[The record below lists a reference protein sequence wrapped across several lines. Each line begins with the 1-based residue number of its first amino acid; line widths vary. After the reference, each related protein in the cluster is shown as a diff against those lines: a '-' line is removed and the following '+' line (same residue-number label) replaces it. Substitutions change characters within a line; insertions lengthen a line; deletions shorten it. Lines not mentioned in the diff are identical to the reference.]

1 MTQKRLTLCA
11 VLTVLTVTT
20 LSVQQSL
27 GEVRIAQAKVA
38 NGQSLSE
45 GLRETVSIEPLAE
58 IRFHRPPSPGAL
70 PQSKAD
76 DLFLRLPKS
85 EQSLFQDRGLS
96 ATSCD
101 WKAARFCHPPL
112 YFEEAS
118 LERCGVTA
126 FPTLQPFVSA
136 TRFGFNVMALP
147 FRLLEMSRCPS
158 LCEPAQGEP
167 TPSQPAR

>member
-27 GEVRIAQAKVA
+27 GEVRIAQAKVL

-45 GLRETVSIEPLAE
+45 GLSETVGIEPLAK
-58 IRFHRPPSPGAL
+58 IRIGGSPSLGAL

-76 DLFLRLPKS
+76 NLFVRLPNS
-85 EQSLFQDRGLS
+85 EQELFQDRALPAIS
-96 ATSCD
+96 YD
-101 WKAARFCHPPL
+101 WKTARFCHPPL

-118 LERCGVTA
+118 LERYGVTA
-126 FPTLQPFVSA
+126 APSLQPVVSA
-136 TRFGFNVMALP
+136 TRFGLNIIALP
-147 FRLLEMSRCPS
+147 FCLLEMSGCPS
-158 LCEPAQGEP
+158 LCEPARGKP
-167 TPSQPAR
+167 VPSEPAR